1 MRTLVLDF
9 ETYYDTEYSLSKMTT
24 QDYITDP
31 RFEVL
36 MASYIL
42 DNGRCVVLDG
52 HEVAPFL
59 SALDPANTVVVNHN
73 AAFDATILSVRYG
86 FNPKMIVDT
95 MSMARVVGAHIAA
108 GGASLDALA
117 TCLRNQGFDLPA
129 KGTVVQNAKGKRRKD
144 FTDDEWAAYREYCKI
159 DTVITHKLLKYL
171 APYLQDNPTELS
183 FQDLIMKCMAR
194 PLLAIDKALVE
205 EELAYVKGRRE
216 KLLQSLADTLN
227 IPLTGLS
234 TELRSNERMARLY
247 EQYGGYA
254 EHPHGVKAGSEKD
267 REYVAKESGLPGAFP
282 IPQKVSKTTGQW
294 TWAFGKT
301 DAPMLALLEHENP
314 SVVGLTEVRL
324 GTKSSIDETRC
335 DRFMKLADAGFMCM
349 PYLIC
354 GAHTGR
360 MSGRDK
366 VNVQNL
372 PAGRAEGQTNNL
384 RRSIIPRYNGQVCVV
399 CDSSQ
404 IECVSGDGLVL
415 TDSGLKRI
423 DCISTS
429 DLLWDGVEWIAHSGV
444 IYKGNRNVIEYDGI
458 VGTPDHIVFTTDGRK
473 LSLDEA
479 AATKATLLVGERGG
493 EAVRQMDSVG
503 FTDKFNHSESDVTCS
518 LRLWVSNASKYIRLT
533 LRKVFGVSKL
543 YQQETL
549 LCTYPAFTMHATAT
563 TIQRAYGT
571 GKGKQ
576 KIIENIRQY
585 REQVQ
590 ILQRLCPVY
599 VEKVP
604 ERRLSWL
611 GNRSYRFPWSLR
623 TGKCTFGDTEREC
636 TNESDKYVSVLQWG
650 NIKCKWFCQKICSA
664 FTFRYSSEVNTSRAN
679 HRSGGV
685 LYQET
690 HATSDKFS
698 WCSVHGIRVLSHVFK
713 RKSNRRPFS
722 SVNQPKYSPWGNPII
737 GTIPVYDIVNAGPRS
752 RFCYNGRII
761 SNCRVS
767 SYMAN
772 NTPDLEAF
780 AAKQDIYTVMAS
792 NLYGEPYDVIRKGV
806 KVDHNPKYM
815 KQRQVAKAAVLSCQ
829 FGTGAKAFQAYAKV
843 VGGVA
848 LTSLEAKAIVDGYRE
863 TNWRVVDAWKTVG
876 WAMDEMI
883 AGRSGYFGGPNNDLF
898 YFDGSRHVFGAH
910 VPGIRLPSGLWINYK
925 GLGTEMGQW
934 PDGSPKTEY
943 FFYHGSGKRV
953 EKKYTY
959 NSKVYEN
966 LTQGLAFQ
974 VMAHQ
979 AVRIAARY
987 PIVMN
992 VHDEWV
998 CVVPESEAQECLD
1011 YMIDCMRTPPNWI
1024 PGLPLDAEGDIA
1036 YRYGDAK

>member
-86 FNPKMIVDT
+86 FNPMMIVDT
-95 MSMARVVGAHIAA
+95 MSMARAVGAHIAA

-129 KGTVVQNAKGKRRKD
+129 KGTAVQNAKGKRRKD

-194 PLLAIDKALVE
+194 PLLAIDKDLVQ
-205 EELAYVKGRRE
+205 EELAYVKTRRE
-216 KLLQSLADTLN
+216 KLLQLLADTLN

-247 EQYGGYA
+247 GQYGGYA

-314 SVVGLTEVRL
+314 DVVALTETRL

-335 DRFMKLADAGFMCM
+335 ERFIKLADAGFMCM

-360 MSGRDK
+360 MSGSSSSASK
-366 VNVQNL
+366 GINVQNL

-399 CDSSQ
+399 ADSSQ
-404 IECVSGDGLVL
+404 IEC
-415 TDSGLKRI
+415 
-423 DCISTS
+423 
-429 DLLWDGVEWIAHSGV
+429 
-444 IYKGNRNVIEYDGI
+444 
-458 VGTPDHIVFTTDGRK
+458 
-473 LSLDEA
+473 
-479 AATKATLLVGERGG
+479 
-493 EAVRQMDSVG
+493 
-503 FTDKFNHSESDVTCS
+503 
-518 LRLWVSNASKYIRLT
+518 
-533 LRKVFGVSKL
+533 
-543 YQQETL
+543 
-549 LCTYPAFTMHATAT
+549 
-563 TIQRAYGT
+563 
-571 GKGKQ
+571 
-576 KIIENIRQY
+576 
-585 REQVQ
+585 
-590 ILQRLCPVY
+590 
-599 VEKVP
+599 
-604 ERRLSWL
+604 
-611 GNRSYRFPWSLR
+611 
-623 TGKCTFGDTEREC
+623 
-636 TNESDKYVSVLQWG
+636 
-650 NIKCKWFCQKICSA
+650 
-664 FTFRYSSEVNTSRAN
+664 
-679 HRSGGV
+679 
-685 LYQET
+685 
-690 HATSDKFS
+690 
-698 WCSVHGIRVLSHVFK
+698 
-713 RKSNRRPFS
+713 
-722 SVNQPKYSPWGNPII
+722 
-737 GTIPVYDIVNAGPRS
+737 
-752 RFCYNGRII
+752 
-761 SNCRVS
+761 RVS
-767 SYMAN
+767 SYISN
-772 NTPDLEAF
+772 NIPDLEAF

-863 TNWRVVDAWKTVG
+863 TNWRVVDAWRTVG

-998 CVVPESEAQECLD
+998 CVVPEAEAQECLD

>member
-95 MSMARVVGAHIAA
+95 MSMARAVGAHIAA

-129 KGTVVQNAKGKRRKD
+129 KGTAVQNAKGKRRKD

-183 FQDLIMKCMAR
+183 FQDVILKCMAR
-194 PLLAIDKALVE
+194 PLLAIDKDLVQ
-205 EELAYVKGRRE
+205 EELAYVKTRRE
-216 KLLQSLADTLN
+216 KLLQLLADTLN

-234 TELRSNERMARLY
+234 TELRSNDRMARLY
-247 EQYGGYA
+247 EQYGGYT

-267 REYVAKESGLPGAFP
+267 LEYVVEESGLPGAFP

-404 IECVSGDGLVL
+404 
-415 TDSGLKRI
+415 
-423 DCISTS
+423 
-429 DLLWDGVEWIAHSGV
+429 VE
-444 IYKGNRNVIEYDGI
+444 
-458 VGTPDHIVFTTDGRK
+458 
-473 LSLDEA
+473 
-479 AATKATLLVGERGG
+479 
-493 EAVRQMDSVG
+493 VR
-503 FTDKFNHSESDVTCS
+503 
-518 LRLWVSNASKYIRLT
+518 
-533 LRKVFGVSKL
+533 
-543 YQQETL
+543 
-549 LCTYPAFTMHATAT
+549 
-563 TIQRAYGT
+563 
-571 GKGKQ
+571 
-576 KIIENIRQY
+576 
-585 REQVQ
+585 
-590 ILQRLCPVY
+590 
-599 VEKVP
+599 
-604 ERRLSWL
+604 
-611 GNRSYRFPWSLR
+611 
-623 TGKCTFGDTEREC
+623 
-636 TNESDKYVSVLQWG
+636 
-650 NIKCKWFCQKICSA
+650 CSA
-664 FTFRYSSEVNTSRAN
+664 
-679 HRSGGV
+679 
-685 LYQET
+685 
-690 HATSDKFS
+690 
-698 WCSVHGIRVLSHVFK
+698 
-713 RKSNRRPFS
+713 
-722 SVNQPKYSPWGNPII
+722 
-737 GTIPVYDIVNAGPRS
+737 
-752 RFCYNGRII
+752 
-761 SNCRVS
+761 
-767 SYMAN
+767 YMAN

-925 GLGTEMGQW
+925 GLGTERGQW

-966 LTQGLAFQ
+966 CIAEGTDVLTNTGWKPIESITEKDFIFDGFEFVRHQGIISKDKQSCISVDGVFMTPDHKVLTKSGWVVANEITSQRERLDRGTLWHDGCAGPSWQCEGSTYMESVMRLWEYQTDAHCGHKKSSITKLRVSKRTGYKRSQKETRNVAYTNLRGLAFNETSLFKSQISDISELWRPWDNCMRRLENIRQLLQRYGRYLSGRFVFGQDRQQQGIFQRQLSMGNVFAKREQHKEIHSYSSWRRIIDCRRIWKTVQLKINNHPLSIENGGEDARTGGTSRLIKHVFDIRNCGPRSRFVVRGEQGPVIVHNCVQGLAFQ